1 MLMLQ
6 RPEITQEDLG
16 NNRTKFVIEPLEPG
30 FGLTLGNTMRRALL
44 SRVPGV
50 AVTGIKIDGV
60 NHEFTSIPGVVEDV
74 LDLLLNLKRLV
85 LKVEDQENHTL
96 TVKAKG
102 PGDVLAAQIQCPAGV
117 EVVNTRLKSLYA
129 FRWSH
134 IGQWKY
140 QSLMVSDIDLQIKQT
155 SDSSF
160 IPIDSI
166 FSPIVSVSYGVSP
179 TQVGQVTDYD
189 KLTLDVE
196 TDGSIE
202 PSEAISSV
210 GKTLGEL
217 WKLFADIDE
226 GVGLEL
232 GELTISEG
240 SSPDLSLSVDALDLS
255 ERPRNCLG
263 RENITT
269 VGQILEYTEDDL
281 LNLTNFGQKSLDEL
295 VAKLDELGL
304 SLPTSSDL
312 DSGDMADDL
321 NQLKVKT
328 WGLIFP

>member
-1 MLMLQ
+1 MLILQ
-6 RPEITQEDLG
+6 RPEISLEEVSE
-16 NNRTKFVIEPLEPG
+16 NRSVFTIEPLEPG

-50 AVTGIKIDGV
+50 AVTGVKIEGV
-60 NHEFTSIPGVVEDV
+60 NHEFTSIPGVIEDV
-74 LDLLLNLKRLV
+74 LDVLLNLKRLV
-85 LKVEDQENHTL
+85 LRVEDLDSHTL

-102 PGDVLAAQIQCPAGV
+102 PGEVKAAQIQCPAGV
-117 EVVNTRLKSLYA
+117 EVINTDLTICSLSNEA
-129 FRWSH
+129 N
-134 IGQWKY
+134 
-140 QSLMVSDIDLQIKQT
+140 LDMEVSIAHGVGYMLAEKNKT
-155 SDSSF
+155 SDANF

-166 FSPIVSVSYGVSP
+166 FSPIVKVNYSVSP
-179 TQVGQVTDYD
+179 TQVGQVTNYD
-189 KLTLDVE
+189 KLTIDVE
-196 TDGSIE
+196 TDGSIK
-202 PSEAISSV
+202 PSESISSV

-312 DSGDMADDL
+312 DSGENSDA
-321 NQLKVKT
+321 
-328 WGLIFP
+328 

>member
-6 RPEITQEDLG
+6 RPEITQEELG

-30 FGLTLGNTMRRALL
+30 FGLTPGNTTRRALL

-102 PGDVLAAQIQCPAGV
+102 SGDVLAAQIQCPAGV
-117 EVVNTRLKSLYA
+117 EVVNTDLKVCTLSDGATLDMEVSIAHGVGYRLADKN
-129 FRWSH
+129 
-134 IGQWKY
+134 K
-140 QSLMVSDIDLQIKQT
+140 T

-312 DSGDMADDL
+312 DSGDLADA
-321 NQLKVKT
+321 
-328 WGLIFP
+328 

>member
-6 RPEITQEDLG
+6 RPEITQEELG

-102 PGDVLAAQIQCPAGV
+102 SGDVLASQIQCPAGV
-117 EVVNTRLKSLYA
+117 EVVNTALKVCTLSDGATLD
-129 FRWSH
+129 
-134 IGQWKY
+134 
-140 QSLMVSDIDLQIKQT
+140 MEVSIAHGVGYPLADKNKT

-312 DSGDMADDL
+312 DSGDLADA
-321 NQLKVKT
+321 
-328 WGLIFP
+328 

>member
-1 MLMLQ
+1 MLILQ
-6 RPEITQEDLG
+6 RPEISQENLDKS
-16 NNRTKFVIEPLEPG
+16 RASFTIEPLETG
-30 FGLTLGNTMRRALL
+30 LGLTFGNTLRRALL
-44 SRVPGV
+44 SRLHGS
-50 AVTGIKIDGV
+50 AVTGVKIDGV
-60 NHEFTSIPGVVEDV
+60 NHEFTSVPGVVEDV
-74 LDLLLNLKRLV
+74 LDVLLNLKRLV
-85 LKVEDQENHTL
+85 LKVDDQESHTL

-102 PGDVLAAQIQCPAGV
+102 PGEVNAAQIQCPAGV
-117 EVVNTRLKSLYA
+117 EVVNTDLKICTLSNDSTLDMEVSIAHGVGYRLADKN
-129 FRWSH
+129 
-134 IGQWKY
+134 K
-140 QSLMVSDIDLQIKQT
+140 T

-160 IPIDSI
+160 IPIDSM
-166 FSPIVSVSYGVSP
+166 FSPVVKVSYAVSP
-179 TQVGQVTDYD
+179 TQVGQVTNYD
-189 KLTLDVE
+189 KLILDVE

-226 GVGLEL
+226 GIGLEL

-312 DSGDMADDL
+312 NSEDNSDA
-321 NQLKVKT
+321 
-328 WGLIFP
+328 

>member
-1 MLMLQ
+1 MLILQ
-6 RPEITQEDLG
+6 RPEISLKEVSE
-16 NNRTKFVIEPLEPG
+16 NRSVFTIEPLEPG

-50 AVTGIKIDGV
+50 AVTGVKIEGV
-60 NHEFTSIPGVVEDV
+60 NHEFTSIPGVIEDV
-74 LDLLLNLKRLV
+74 LDVLLNLKRLV
-85 LKVEDQENHTL
+85 LRVEDLDSHTL

-102 PGDVLAAQIQCPAGV
+102 PGEVKAAQIQCPAGV
-117 EVVNTRLKSLYA
+117 EVINTDLTICTLSNEANLD
-129 FRWSH
+129 
-134 IGQWKY
+134 
-140 QSLMVSDIDLQIKQT
+140 MEVSIAHGVGYILAEKNKT
-155 SDSSF
+155 SDANF
-160 IPIDSI
+160 IPVDSI
-166 FSPIVSVSYGVSP
+166 FSPILKVNYSVSP
-179 TQVGQVTDYD
+179 TQVGQVTNYD
-189 KLTLDVE
+189 KLTIDVE
-196 TDGSIE
+196 TDGSIK
-202 PSEAISSV
+202 PSESISSV

-312 DSGDMADDL
+312 DSGENSDA
-321 NQLKVKT
+321 
-328 WGLIFP
+328 

>member
-1 MLMLQ
+1 MLILQ
-6 RPEITQEDLG
+6 RPEISQEDLG
-16 NNRTKFVIEPLEPG
+16 KSRANFVIEPLEPG

-50 AVTGIKIDGV
+50 AVTGVKIDGV
-60 NHEFTSIPGVVEDV
+60 NHEFTSVTGVVEDV
-74 LDLLLNLKRLV
+74 LDILLNLKRLV
-85 LKVEDQENHTL
+85 LKVDDQESHTL
-96 TVKAKG
+96 TVKSKG
-102 PGDVLAAQIQCPAGV
+102 PGEVKAAQIQCPAGV
-117 EVVNTRLKSLYA
+117 EVVNTDLKICTLSNDSTLDMEVSIAHGVGYRLADKN
-129 FRWSH
+129 
-134 IGQWKY
+134 K
-140 QSLMVSDIDLQIKQT
+140 T

-166 FSPIVSVSYGVSP
+166 FSPVVKVSYAVSP
-179 TQVGQVTDYD
+179 TQVGQVTNYD
-189 KLTLDVE
+189 KLSLDVE

-312 DSGDMADDL
+312 NSDD
-321 NQLKVKT
+321 NSDA
-328 WGLIFP
+328 

>member
-1 MLMLQ
+1 MLILQ
-6 RPEITQEDLG
+6 RPEISQENLDKS
-16 NNRTKFVIEPLEPG
+16 RASFTIEPLETG

-50 AVTGIKIDGV
+50 AVTGVKIDGV
-60 NHEFTSIPGVVEDV
+60 NHEFTSVPGVVEDV
-74 LDLLLNLKRLV
+74 LDVLLNLKRLV
-85 LKVEDQENHTL
+85 LKVDDQESHTL

-102 PGDVLAAQIQCPAGV
+102 PGEVNAAQIQCPSGV
-117 EVVNTRLKSLYA
+117 EVVNTDLKICTLSNDSTLDMEVSIAHGVGYRLADKN
-129 FRWSH
+129 
-134 IGQWKY
+134 K
-140 QSLMVSDIDLQIKQT
+140 T

-160 IPIDSI
+160 IPIDSM
-166 FSPIVSVSYGVSP
+166 FSPVVKVSYAVSP
-179 TQVGQVTDYD
+179 TQVGQVTNYD
-189 KLTLDVE
+189 KLILDVE

-226 GVGLEL
+226 GIGLEL

-312 DSGDMADDL
+312 NLEDNSDA
-321 NQLKVKT
+321 
-328 WGLIFP
+328 

>member
-1 MLMLQ
+1 MLILQ
-6 RPEITQEDLG
+6 RPEISLEEVSEHRSRFT
-16 NNRTKFVIEPLEPG
+16 IEPLEPG

-50 AVTGIKIDGV
+50 AVTGVKIEGV

-74 LDLLLNLKRLV
+74 LDVLLNLKRLV
-85 LKVEDQENHTL
+85 LNVEDMEDHTL

-102 PGDVLAAQIQCPAGV
+102 PGEVNASQIQCPAGV
-117 EVVNTRLKSLYA
+117 EVVNTELKICTLSDDANLEMEVA
-129 FRWSH
+129 ISH
-134 IGQWKY
+134 GVGYILADKN
-140 QSLMVSDIDLQIKQT
+140 KT
-155 SDSSF
+155 SDSNF

-166 FSPIVSVSYGVSP
+166 FSPIVKVNYSVSP
-179 TQVGQVTDYD
+179 TQVGQVTNYD

-196 TDGSIE
+196 TDGSVK
-202 PSEAISSV
+202 PTEAISSV

-312 DSGDMADDL
+312 DSGENPDA
-321 NQLKVKT
+321 
-328 WGLIFP
+328 

>member
-6 RPEITQEDLG
+6 RPEITQEELG

-102 PGDVLAAQIQCPAGV
+102 SGDVLAAQIQCPAGV
-117 EVVNTRLKSLYA
+117 EVVNTDLKVCTLSDGATLDMEVSIAHGVGYRLADKN
-129 FRWSH
+129 
-134 IGQWKY
+134 K
-140 QSLMVSDIDLQIKQT
+140 T

-269 VGQILEYTEDDL
+269 VGQILEY
-281 LNLTNFGQKSLDEL
+281 
-295 VAKLDELGL
+295 L
-304 SLPTSSDL
+304 SL
-312 DSGDMADDL
+312 
-321 NQLKVKT
+321 
-328 WGLIFP
+328 IHI

>member
-6 RPEITQEDLG
+6 RPEITQEELG

-85 LKVEDQENHTL
+85 LKVEDQENHAL

-102 PGDVLAAQIQCPAGV
+102 SGDVLAAQIQCPAGV
-117 EVVNTRLKSLYA
+117 EVVNTDLKVCTLSDGATLDMEVSIAHGVGYRLADKN
-129 FRWSH
+129 
-134 IGQWKY
+134 K
-140 QSLMVSDIDLQIKQT
+140 T

-312 DSGDMADDL
+312 DSGDLADA
-321 NQLKVKT
+321 
-328 WGLIFP
+328 

>member
-6 RPEITQEDLG
+6 RPEITQEELG

-102 PGDVLAAQIQCPAGV
+102 SGDVLAAQIQCPAGV
-117 EVVNTRLKSLYA
+117 EVVNTDLKVCTLSDGATLDMEVSIAHGVGYRLADKN
-129 FRWSH
+129 
-134 IGQWKY
+134 K
-140 QSLMVSDIDLQIKQT
+140 T

-312 DSGDMADDL
+312 NSEDNSDA
-321 NQLKVKT
+321 
-328 WGLIFP
+328 

>member
-1 MLMLQ
+1 MLILQ
-6 RPEITQEDLG
+6 RPEIKIEEVSE
-16 NNRTKFVIEPLEPG
+16 NRSRFTIEPLEPG
-30 FGLTLGNTMRRALL
+30 FGLTLGNTMRALL

-50 AVTGIKIDGV
+50 AVTGVKIEGV

-74 LDLLLNLKRLV
+74 LDVLLNLKRLV
-85 LKVEDQENHTL
+85 LQVEDLEDHTL

-102 PGDVLAAQIQCPAGV
+102 PGEVNASQIQCPAGV
-117 EVVNTRLKSLYA
+117 EVVNTDLMICTLSNDANLDMEVSI
-129 FRWSH
+129 SH
-134 IGQWKY
+134 GVGYILADKN
-140 QSLMVSDIDLQIKQT
+140 KT
-155 SDSSF
+155 SDPAF

-166 FSPIVSVSYGVSP
+166 FSPIVKVNYSVSP
-179 TQVGQVTDYD
+179 TQVGQVTNYD

-196 TDGSIE
+196 TDGSIKPTE
-202 PSEAISSV
+202 SISSV

-312 DSGDMADDL
+312 DSGDNPDA
-321 NQLKVKT
+321 
-328 WGLIFP
+328 

>member
-1 MLMLQ
+1 MLQ
-6 RPEITQEDLG
+6 RPEITQDDLG
-16 NNRTKFVIEPLEPG
+16 KNRTKFVIEPLEPG

-85 LKVEDQENHTL
+85 LNVEDQENHTL

-117 EVVNTRLKSLYA
+117 EVVNTDLRICTLSDNATLDMEVSIAHGVGYRLADKN
-129 FRWSH
+129 
-134 IGQWKY
+134 K
-140 QSLMVSDIDLQIKQT
+140 T
-155 SDSSF
+155 SDSNF

-166 FSPIVSVSYGVSP
+166 FSPIVKVSYGVSP

-196 TDGSIE
+196 TDGSID

-217 WKLFADIDE
+217 WK
-226 GVGLEL
+226 L

-312 DSGDMADDL
+312 DSGDMTDA
-321 NQLKVKT
+321 
-328 WGLIFP
+328 

>member
-1 MLMLQ
+1 MLILQ
-6 RPEITQEDLG
+6 RPEISLEEVSE
-16 NNRTKFVIEPLEPG
+16 NRSLFTIEPLEPG

-50 AVTGIKIDGV
+50 AVTGVKIEGV
-60 NHEFTSIPGVVEDV
+60 NHEFTSIPGVIEDV
-74 LDLLLNLKRLV
+74 LDVLLNLKRLV
-85 LKVEDQENHTL
+85 LRVEDLESHTL

-102 PGDVLAAQIQCPAGV
+102 PGEVKASQIQCPSGV
-117 EVVNTRLKSLYA
+117 EVINTDLKICSLSNEA
-129 FRWSH
+129 N
-134 IGQWKY
+134 
-140 QSLMVSDIDLQIKQT
+140 LDMEVSIAHGVGYILADKNKT
-155 SDSSF
+155 SDTNF
-160 IPIDSI
+160 IPVDSI
-166 FSPIVSVSYGVSP
+166 FSPIVKVNYSVSP
-179 TQVGQVTDYD
+179 TQVGQVTNYD
-189 KLTLDVE
+189 KLTIDVE
-196 TDGSIE
+196 TDGSIK
-202 PSEAISSV
+202 PSESISSV

-312 DSGDMADDL
+312 DSGENSDA
-321 NQLKVKT
+321 
-328 WGLIFP
+328 

>member
-6 RPEITQEDLG
+6 RPEITQEELG

-102 PGDVLAAQIQCPAGV
+102 SGDVLAAQIQCPAGV
-117 EVVNTRLKSLYA
+117 EVVNTDLKVCTLSDGATLDMEVSIAHGVGYRLADKN
-129 FRWSH
+129 
-134 IGQWKY
+134 K
-140 QSLMVSDIDLQIKQT
+140 T

-269 VGQILEYTEDDL
+269 VGQILEYT
-281 LNLTNFGQKSLDEL
+281 
-295 VAKLDELGL
+295 
-304 SLPTSSDL
+304 
-312 DSGDMADDL
+312 
-321 NQLKVKT
+321 
-328 WGLIFP
+328 

>member
-1 MLMLQ
+1 MLILQ
-6 RPEITQEDLG
+6 RPEISLEEVSEHRSRFT
-16 NNRTKFVIEPLEPG
+16 IEPLEPG

-50 AVTGIKIDGV
+50 AVTGVKIEGV

-74 LDLLLNLKRLV
+74 LDVLLNLKRLV
-85 LKVEDQENHTL
+85 LNVEDMEDHTL

-102 PGDVLAAQIQCPAGV
+102 PGEVNASQIQCPAGV
-117 EVVNTRLKSLYA
+117 EVVNTELKFSTLSDEA
-129 FRWSH
+129 NLEMEVSISH
-134 IGQWKY
+134 GVGYILADKN
-140 QSLMVSDIDLQIKQT
+140 KT
-155 SDSSF
+155 SDSNF

-166 FSPIVSVSYGVSP
+166 FSPIVKVNYSVSP
-179 TQVGQVTDYD
+179 TQVGQVTNYD

-196 TDGSIE
+196 TDGSVK
-202 PSEAISSV
+202 PTEAISSV

-312 DSGDMADDL
+312 DSGENPDA
-321 NQLKVKT
+321 
-328 WGLIFP
+328 

>member
-1 MLMLQ
+1 MLILQ
-6 RPEITQEDLG
+6 RPEISQEDLG
-16 NNRTKFVIEPLEPG
+16 KSRANFVIEPLEPG

-50 AVTGIKIDGV
+50 AVTGVKIDGV
-60 NHEFTSIPGVVEDV
+60 NHEFTSVPGVVEDV
-74 LDLLLNLKRLV
+74 LDILLNLKRLV
-85 LKVEDQENHTL
+85 LKVDDQESHTL
-96 TVKAKG
+96 TVKSKG
-102 PGDVLAAQIQCPAGV
+102 PGEVKAAQIQCPAGV
-117 EVVNTRLKSLYA
+117 EVVNTDLKICTLSNDSTLDMEVSIAHGVGYRLADKN
-129 FRWSH
+129 
-134 IGQWKY
+134 K
-140 QSLMVSDIDLQIKQT
+140 T

-166 FSPIVSVSYGVSP
+166 FSPVVKVSYAVSP
-179 TQVGQVTDYD
+179 TQVGQVTNYD
-189 KLTLDVE
+189 KLSLDVE

-312 DSGDMADDL
+312 NSDD
-321 NQLKVKT
+321 NSDA
-328 WGLIFP
+328 

>member
-6 RPEITQEDLG
+6 RPEITQEELG

-102 PGDVLAAQIQCPAGV
+102 SGDVLAAQIQCPSGV
-117 EVVNTRLKSLYA
+117 EVVNTDLKVCTLSDGATLDMEVSIAHGVGYRLADKN
-129 FRWSH
+129 
-134 IGQWKY
+134 K
-140 QSLMVSDIDLQIKQT
+140 T

-312 DSGDMADDL
+312 DSGDMADA
-321 NQLKVKT
+321 
-328 WGLIFP
+328 

>member
-1 MLMLQ
+1 MLILQ
-6 RPEITQEDLG
+6 RPEISIEEV
-16 NNRTKFVIEPLEPG
+16 NENRSRFTIEPLEPG

-50 AVTGIKIDGV
+50 AVTGVKIEGV

-74 LDLLLNLKRLV
+74 LDVLLNLKRLV
-85 LKVEDQENHTL
+85 LRVEDLEDHTL

-102 PGDVLAAQIQCPAGV
+102 SGEVNASQIQCPAGV
-117 EVVNTRLKSLYA
+117 EVVNTDLMICTLSDDASLDMEVTI
-129 FRWSH
+129 SH
-134 IGQWKY
+134 GVGYVLADKN
-140 QSLMVSDIDLQIKQT
+140 KT
-155 SDSSF
+155 SDSAF

-166 FSPIVSVSYGVSP
+166 FSPIVKVNYSVSP
-179 TQVGQVTDYD
+179 TQVGQVTNYD

-196 TDGSIE
+196 TDGSIKATE
-202 PSEAISSV
+202 SISSV

-226 GVGLEL
+226 GIGLEL

-312 DSGDMADDL
+312 DSGDNADA
-321 NQLKVKT
+321 
-328 WGLIFP
+328 

>member
-1 MLMLQ
+1 LLILQ
-6 RPEITQEDLG
+6 RPEISIEEV
-16 NNRTKFVIEPLEPG
+16 NENRSRFTIEPLEPG

-50 AVTGIKIDGV
+50 AVTGVKIEGV

-74 LDLLLNLKRLV
+74 LDVLLNLKRLV
-85 LKVEDQENHTL
+85 LRVEDLEDHTL

-102 PGDVLAAQIQCPAGV
+102 SGEVNASQIQCPAGV
-117 EVVNTRLKSLYA
+117 EVVNTDLMICTLSDDASLDMEVTI
-129 FRWSH
+129 SH
-134 IGQWKY
+134 GVGYVLADKN
-140 QSLMVSDIDLQIKQT
+140 KT
-155 SDSSF
+155 SDSAF

-166 FSPIVSVSYGVSP
+166 FSPIVKVNYSVSP
-179 TQVGQVTDYD
+179 TQVGQVTNYD

-196 TDGSIE
+196 TDGSIKPTE
-202 PSEAISSV
+202 SISSV

-226 GVGLEL
+226 GIGLEL

-312 DSGDMADDL
+312 DSGDNADA
-321 NQLKVKT
+321 
-328 WGLIFP
+328 

>member
-102 PGDVLAAQIQCPAGV
+102 SGDVLAAQIQCPAGV
-117 EVVNTRLKSLYA
+117 EVVNTDLKVCTLSDGATLDMEVSIAHGVGYRLADKN
-129 FRWSH
+129 
-134 IGQWKY
+134 K
-140 QSLMVSDIDLQIKQT
+140 T

-269 VGQILEYTEDDL
+269 VGQILEYT
-281 LNLTNFGQKSLDEL
+281 
-295 VAKLDELGL
+295 
-304 SLPTSSDL
+304 
-312 DSGDMADDL
+312 
-321 NQLKVKT
+321 
-328 WGLIFP
+328 

>member
-1 MLMLQ
+1 MLILQ
-6 RPEITQEDLG
+6 RPEISLEEVSE
-16 NNRTKFVIEPLEPG
+16 NRSVFTIEPLEPG

-50 AVTGIKIDGV
+50 AVTGVKIEGV
-60 NHEFTSIPGVVEDV
+60 NHEFTSIPGVIEDV
-74 LDLLLNLKRLV
+74 LDVLLNLKRLV
-85 LKVEDQENHTL
+85 LRVEDLDSHTL

-102 PGDVLAAQIQCPAGV
+102 PGEVKAAQIQCPAGV
-117 EVVNTRLKSLYA
+117 EVINTDLTICSLSNEA
-129 FRWSH
+129 N
-134 IGQWKY
+134 
-140 QSLMVSDIDLQIKQT
+140 LDMEVSIAHGVGYMLAEKNKT
-155 SDSSF
+155 SDANF

-166 FSPIVSVSYGVSP
+166 FSPIVKVNYSVSP
-179 TQVGQVTDYD
+179 TQVGQVTNYD
-189 KLTLDVE
+189 KLRIDVE
-196 TDGSIE
+196 TDGSIK
-202 PSEAISSV
+202 PSESISSV

-312 DSGDMADDL
+312 DSGENSDA
-321 NQLKVKT
+321 
-328 WGLIFP
+328 

>member
-1 MLMLQ
+1 LLILQ
-6 RPEITQEDLG
+6 RPEISLEEVSE
-16 NNRTKFVIEPLEPG
+16 NRSVFTIEPLEPG

-50 AVTGIKIDGV
+50 AVTGVKIEGV
-60 NHEFTSIPGVVEDV
+60 NHEFTSIPGVIEDV
-74 LDLLLNLKRLV
+74 LDVLLNLKRLV
-85 LKVEDQENHTL
+85 LRVEDLDSHTL

-102 PGDVLAAQIQCPAGV
+102 PGEVKAAQIQCPAGV
-117 EVVNTRLKSLYA
+117 EVVNTDLTICSLSNEA
-129 FRWSH
+129 N
-134 IGQWKY
+134 
-140 QSLMVSDIDLQIKQT
+140 LDMEVSIAHGVGYILAEKNKT
-155 SDSSF
+155 SDANF
-160 IPIDSI
+160 IPVDSI
-166 FSPIVSVSYGVSP
+166 FSPILKVNYSVSP
-179 TQVGQVTDYD
+179 TQVGQVTNYD
-189 KLTLDVE
+189 KLTIDVE
-196 TDGSIE
+196 TDGSIK
-202 PSEAISSV
+202 PSESISSV

-312 DSGDMADDL
+312 DSGENSDA
-321 NQLKVKT
+321 
-328 WGLIFP
+328 

>member
-1 MLMLQ
+1 MLILQ
-6 RPEITQEDLG
+6 RPEISQENLDKS
-16 NNRTKFVIEPLEPG
+16 RASFTIEPLETG

-50 AVTGIKIDGV
+50 AVTGVKIDGV
-60 NHEFTSIPGVVEDV
+60 NHEFTSVPGVVEDV
-74 LDLLLNLKRLV
+74 LDVLLNLKRLV
-85 LKVEDQENHTL
+85 LKVDDQESHTL

-102 PGDVLAAQIQCPAGV
+102 PGEVNAAQIQCPAGV
-117 EVVNTRLKSLYA
+117 EVVNTDLKICTLSNDSTLDMEVSIAHGVGYRLAAKN
-129 FRWSH
+129 
-134 IGQWKY
+134 K
-140 QSLMVSDIDLQIKQT
+140 T

-160 IPIDSI
+160 IPIDSM
-166 FSPIVSVSYGVSP
+166 FSPVVKVSYAVSP
-179 TQVGQVTDYD
+179 TQVGQVTNYD
-189 KLTLDVE
+189 KLILDVE

-226 GVGLEL
+226 GIGLEL

-312 DSGDMADDL
+312 NSEDNSDA
-321 NQLKVKT
+321 
-328 WGLIFP
+328 

>member
-6 RPEITQEDLG
+6 RPEITQEELG

-85 LKVEDQENHTL
+85 LKGEDQENHTL

-102 PGDVLAAQIQCPAGV
+102 SGDVLAAQIQCPAGV
-117 EVVNTRLKSLYA
+117 EVVNTDLKVCTLSDGATLDMEVSIAHGVGYRLADKN
-129 FRWSH
+129 
-134 IGQWKY
+134 K
-140 QSLMVSDIDLQIKQT
+140 T

-312 DSGDMADDL
+312 DSGDLADA
-321 NQLKVKT
+321 
-328 WGLIFP
+328 

>member
-1 MLMLQ
+1 MLILQ
-6 RPEITQEDLG
+6 RPEISIEEV
-16 NNRTKFVIEPLEPG
+16 NENRSRFIIEPLEPG

-50 AVTGIKIDGV
+50 AVTGVKIEGV

-85 LKVEDQENHTL
+85 LRVEDLEDHTL

-102 PGDVLAAQIQCPAGV
+102 PGEVNASQIQCPAGV
-117 EVVNTRLKSLYA
+117 EVVNTDLMICTLSNDASLDMQVSI
-129 FRWSH
+129 SH
-134 IGQWKY
+134 GVGYVLADKN
-140 QSLMVSDIDLQIKQT
+140 KT
-155 SDSSF
+155 SDSEF

-166 FSPIVSVSYGVSP
+166 FSPIVKVNYSVSP
-179 TQVGQVTDYD
+179 TQVGQVTNYD

-196 TDGSIE
+196 TDGSIKATE
-202 PSEAISSV
+202 SISSV

-312 DSGDMADDL
+312 DSGENA
-321 NQLKVKT
+321 NA
-328 WGLIFP
+328 

>member
-1 MLMLQ
+1 MLILQ
-6 RPEITQEDLG
+6 RPEISLEEVSE
-16 NNRTKFVIEPLEPG
+16 NRSVFTIEPLEPG

-50 AVTGIKIDGV
+50 AVTGVKIEGV
-60 NHEFTSIPGVVEDV
+60 NHEFTSIPGVIEDV
-74 LDLLLNLKRLV
+74 LDVLLNLKRLV
-85 LKVEDQENHTL
+85 LRVEDLESHTL

-102 PGDVLAAQIQCPAGV
+102 PGEVKAAQIQCPAGV
-117 EVVNTRLKSLYA
+117 EVINTDLTICSLSNEA
-129 FRWSH
+129 N
-134 IGQWKY
+134 
-140 QSLMVSDIDLQIKQT
+140 LDMEVSIAHGVGYILAEKNKT
-155 SDSSF
+155 SDANF
-160 IPIDSI
+160 IPVDSI
-166 FSPIVSVSYGVSP
+166 FSPILKVNYSVSP
-179 TQVGQVTDYD
+179 TQVGQVTNYD
-189 KLTLDVE
+189 KLTIDVE
-196 TDGSIE
+196 TDGSIK
-202 PSEAISSV
+202 PSESISSV

-312 DSGDMADDL
+312 DSGENSDA
-321 NQLKVKT
+321 
-328 WGLIFP
+328 

>member
-1 MLMLQ
+1 MLILQ
-6 RPEITQEDLG
+6 RPEISIEEVSE
-16 NNRTKFVIEPLEPG
+16 NRSRFTIEPLEPG

-50 AVTGIKIDGV
+50 AVTGVKIEGV

-74 LDLLLNLKRLV
+74 LDVLLNMKRLV
-85 LKVEDQENHTL
+85 LKVEDLEDHTL

-102 PGDVLAAQIQCPAGV
+102 PGEVNASQIQCPAGV
-117 EVVNTRLKSLYA
+117 EVVNTDLMICTLSNDA
-129 FRWSH
+129 NIDMEVSISH
-134 IGQWKY
+134 GVGYILADKN
-140 QSLMVSDIDLQIKQT
+140 KT
-155 SDSSF
+155 SDPAF

-166 FSPIVSVSYGVSP
+166 FSPIVKVNYSVSP

-196 TDGSIE
+196 TDGSIKPTE
-202 PSEAISSV
+202 SISSV

-217 WKLFADIDE
+217 WKLFAELDQ

-240 SSPDLSLSVDALDLS
+240 SSPDLSLSVDQLDLS

-312 DSGDMADDL
+312 DSGDNPDA
-321 NQLKVKT
+321 
-328 WGLIFP
+328 

>member
-1 MLMLQ
+1 MLILQ
-6 RPEITQEDLG
+6 RPEISLEEVSE
-16 NNRTKFVIEPLEPG
+16 NRSVFTIEPLEPG

-50 AVTGIKIDGV
+50 AVTGVKIEGV
-60 NHEFTSIPGVVEDV
+60 NHEFTSISGVIEDV
-74 LDLLLNLKRLV
+74 LDVLLNLKRLV
-85 LKVEDQENHTL
+85 LRVEDLENHTL

-102 PGDVLAAQIQCPAGV
+102 PGEVKASQIQCPAGV
-117 EVVNTRLKSLYA
+117 EVCNTDLTICTLSDEANLD
-129 FRWSH
+129 
-134 IGQWKY
+134 
-140 QSLMVSDIDLQIKQT
+140 MEVSIAHGVGYILAEKNKT
-155 SDSSF
+155 SDANF
-160 IPIDSI
+160 IPVDSI
-166 FSPIVSVSYGVSP
+166 FSPIVKVNYSVVP
-179 TQVGQVTDYD
+179 TQVGQVTNYD
-189 KLTLDVE
+189 KLIIDVE
-196 TDGSIE
+196 TDGSIK
-202 PSEAISSV
+202 PSESISSV

-312 DSGDMADDL
+312 DPGDTSDA
-321 NQLKVKT
+321 
-328 WGLIFP
+328 

>member
-1 MLMLQ
+1 MLILQ
-6 RPEITQEDLG
+6 RPEISLEEVSE
-16 NNRTKFVIEPLEPG
+16 NRSRFTIEPLEPG

-50 AVTGIKIDGV
+50 AVTGVKIEGV

-74 LDLLLNLKRLV
+74 LDVLLNLKRLV
-85 LKVEDQENHTL
+85 LRVEDLEDHTL
-96 TVKAKG
+96 SIKAKG
-102 PGDVLAAQIQCPAGV
+102 PGEVNASQIQCPAGV
-117 EVVNTRLKSLYA
+117 EVVNTELNICTLSNEANLDMEVSV
-129 FRWSH
+129 SH
-134 IGQWKY
+134 GVGYILADKNK
-140 QSLMVSDIDLQIKQT
+140 I

-166 FSPIVSVSYGVSP
+166 FSPIVKVNYSVSP
-179 TQVGQVTDYD
+179 TQVGQVTNYD

-196 TDGSIE
+196 TDGSIKPTE
-202 PSEAISSV
+202 SISSV

-312 DSGDMADDL
+312 DSGENSDA
-321 NQLKVKT
+321 
-328 WGLIFP
+328 